1 MLLGL
6 KNISLRIGNTVLFDG
21 VDFSME
27 ERERVC
33 LVGRNGAG
41 KSTLFKIIAGTQAVD
56 AGEIIWPQ
64 GLRVAQLV
72 QDVPAGT
79 AGTVYDVVADGLGE
93 LGHTIAEYHHLSA
106 TAETEADLLK
116 LGNLQSKI
124 EAQDGWSLESRVQ
137 AVISKLDLP
146 ADAPFAAQSGG
157 LKRRVLLAQAL
168 VSDPDILLLDE
179 PTNHLDIPSIAQLEE
194 FLLSFRGALLFIS
207 HDRAFVRKLATRVCD
222 LDRGNLSSWQGGYEA
237 YLTGKADALHAEERQ
252 NALFDK
258 KLAQEE
264 VWIRKGVEARRTR
277 SAGRVKAL
285 MELRQTFAQRRN
297 REGTANI
304 VVQEAERSGKL
315 VAEVKNVSQSYGGR
329 QIIRGFSTVILRGD
343 KVGIIGPNGAG
354 KTTLLNILLGKLQ
367 PDSGEVRQGSKL
379 EIAYFDQ
386 LRSPL
391 LDDEKTA
398 IDAIGDG
405 KEFIEISGI
414 RKHVY
419 TYLQDFLFTPDRA
432 RCPVRVLSG
441 GERSRLLLA
450 QLFSKPS
457 NLLVLDEPTN
467 DLDMETLDLLEE
479 RLIDY
484 SGTVLMVSH
493 DREFLNNVVTR
504 SLVYE
509 GGGRIGDFVGGYDDW
524 LRQRQHQAPVENTPP
539 KPAPVAATS
548 NPPSPA
554 TSRLNS
560 KEKRELDQLPGRIEK
575 LEAEQT
581 RLAAEISAP
590 GFYQQPRE
598 TIAKAELALAKTQK
612 ELGEAYARWEALE
625 ALR

>member
-6 KNISLRIGNTVLFDG
+6 KNVNLRIGNTVLFDG
-21 VDFSME
+21 TDFSIE
-27 ERERVC
+27 SRERVC

-41 KSTLFKIIAGTQAVD
+41 KSTLFRVIAGSQAVD
-56 AGEIIWPQ
+56 AGEVIRQQ

-72 QDVPAGT
+72 QDVPPGT
-79 AGTVYDVVADGLGE
+79 AGTVYDVVAEGLGE
-93 LGHTIAEYHHLSA
+93 LGRKIAEFHHLSMEA
-106 TAETEADLLK
+106 HTEAELEK
-116 LGNLQSKI
+116 LGRLQSQI

-137 AVISKLDLP
+137 SVITKLDLP

-168 VSDPDILLLDE
+168 VSEPDILLLDE

-222 LDRGNLSSWQGGYEA
+222 LDRGKLSSWQGGYDA
-237 YLTGKADALHAEERQ
+237 YLTGKAEALHAEERQ

-285 MELRQTFAQRRN
+285 MELRNTFANRRN

-315 VAEVKNVSQSYGGR
+315 VAELKNVTHSYNGR
-329 QIIRGFSTVILRGD
+329 KIIHNLSTVVIRGD

-354 KTTLLNILLGKLQ
+354 KTTLLNIILGKLK
-367 PDSGEVRQGSKL
+367 PDSGEMREGTKL

-391 LDDEKTA
+391 LDEEKTA

-405 KEFIEISGI
+405 KEFVEIAGV

-450 QLFSKPS
+450 QLFSRPS

-479 RLIDY
+479 RLVEY

-509 GGGRIGDFVGGYDDW
+509 GGGRVGDYIGGYDDW
-524 LRQRQHQAPVENTPP
+524 LRQRQHQAPTQTPP
-539 KPAPVAATS
+539 KVTAA
-548 NPPSPA
+548 PSPA
-554 TSRLNS
+554 PAATAPASRLNS
-560 KEKRELDQLPGRIEK
+560 KDKRELDQLPGRIEK

-581 RLAAEISAP
+581 KLAAEISAP
-590 GFYQQPRE
+590 GFYQQARE
-598 TIAKAELALAKTQK
+598 TIAKVELALAKTQK
-612 ELGEAYARWEALE
+612 ELGTAYARWEELE
-625 ALR
+625 AQR

>member
-6 KNISLRIGNTVLFDG
+6 KNVNLRIGNTVLFDG
-21 VDFSME
+21 TDFSIE
-27 ERERVC
+27 SRERVC

-41 KSTLFKIIAGTQAVD
+41 KSTLFRIIAGSQAVD
-56 AGEIIWPQ
+56 AGEVIRQQ

-72 QDVPAGT
+72 QDVPPGT
-79 AGTVYDVVADGLGE
+79 AGTVYDVVAEGLGE
-93 LGHTIAEYHHLSA
+93 LGRKIAEFHHLSMEA
-106 TAETEADLLK
+106 HTESELEK
-116 LGNLQSKI
+116 LGRLQSQI

-137 AVISKLDLP
+137 SVITKLDLP

-168 VSDPDILLLDE
+168 VSEPDILLLDE

-222 LDRGNLSSWQGGYEA
+222 LDRGKLSSWQGGYDA
-237 YLTGKADALHAEERQ
+237 YLTGKAEALHAEERQ

-285 MELRQTFAQRRN
+285 MELRNTFANRRN

-315 VAEVKNVSQSYGGR
+315 VAELKNVTHSYNGR
-329 QIIRGFSTVILRGD
+329 KIIHNLSTVVIRGD

-354 KTTLLNILLGKLQ
+354 KTTLLNIILGKLK
-367 PDSGEVRQGSKL
+367 PDSGEMREGTKL

-391 LDDEKTA
+391 LDEEKTA

-405 KEFIEISGI
+405 KEFVEIAGV

-479 RLIDY
+479 RLVEY

-504 SLVYE
+504 
-509 GGGRIGDFVGGYDDW
+509 
-524 LRQRQHQAPVENTPP
+524 
-539 KPAPVAATS
+539 
-548 NPPSPA
+548 
-554 TSRLNS
+554 
-560 KEKRELDQLPGRIEK
+560 
-575 LEAEQT
+575 
-581 RLAAEISAP
+581 
-590 GFYQQPRE
+590 
-598 TIAKAELALAKTQK
+598 
-612 ELGEAYARWEALE
+612 
-625 ALR
+625 

>member
-6 KNISLRIGNTVLFDG
+6 KNVSLRIGNTVLFDG
-21 VDFSME
+21 TDFSIE
-27 ERERVC
+27 SRERVC

-41 KSTLFKIIAGTQAVD
+41 KSTLFRIIAGSQAVD
-56 AGEIIWPQ
+56 AGEVIRQQ

-72 QDVPAGT
+72 QDVPPGT
-79 AGTVYDVVADGLGE
+79 AGTVYDVVAEGLGE
-93 LGHTIAEYHHLSA
+93 LGRKIAEFHHLSMEA
-106 TAETEADLLK
+106 HTEAELEK
-116 LGNLQSKI
+116 LGRLQSQI

-137 AVISKLDLP
+137 SVITKLDLP

-168 VSDPDILLLDE
+168 VSEPDILLLDE

-222 LDRGNLSSWQGGYEA
+222 LDRGKLSSWQGGYDA
-237 YLTGKADALHAEERQ
+237 YLTGKAEALHAEERQ

-285 MELRQTFAQRRN
+285 MELRNTFANRRN

-315 VAEVKNVSQSYGGR
+315 VAELKNVTHSYNGR
-329 QIIRGFSTVILRGD
+329 KIIHNLSTVVIRGD

-354 KTTLLNILLGKLQ
+354 KTTLLNIILGKLK
-367 PDSGEVRQGSKL
+367 PDSGEMREGTKL

-391 LDDEKTA
+391 LDEEKTA

-405 KEFIEISGI
+405 KEFVEIAGV

-450 QLFSKPS
+450 QLFSRPS

-479 RLIDY
+479 RLVEY

-509 GGGRIGDFVGGYDDW
+509 GGGRVGDYIGGYDDW
-524 LRQRQHQAPVENTPP
+524 LRQRQHQAPTQTPP
-539 KPAPVAATS
+539 KPTAA
-548 NPPSPA
+548 PSPA
-554 TSRLNS
+554 PAAAAPASRLNS
-560 KEKRELDQLPGRIEK
+560 KDKRELDQLPGRIEK

-581 RLAAEISAP
+581 KLAAEISAP

-598 TIAKAELALAKTQK
+598 AIAKVELALAKTQK
-612 ELGEAYARWEALE
+612 ELGTAYARWEELE
-625 ALR
+625 AQR

>member
-6 KNISLRIGNTVLFDG
+6 KNVNLRIGNTVLFDG
-21 VDFSME
+21 TDFSIE
-27 ERERVC
+27 SRERVC

-41 KSTLFKIIAGTQAVD
+41 KSTLFRVIAGSQAVD
-56 AGEIIWPQ
+56 AGEVIRQQ

-72 QDVPAGT
+72 QDVPPGT
-79 AGTVYDVVADGLGE
+79 AGTVYDVVAEGLGE
-93 LGHTIAEYHHLSA
+93 LGRKIAEFHHLSMEA
-106 TAETEADLLK
+106 HTEAELEK
-116 LGNLQSKI
+116 LGRLQSQI

-137 AVISKLDLP
+137 SVITKLDLP
-146 ADAPFAAQSGG
+146 ADAPFASQSGG

-168 VSDPDILLLDE
+168 VSEPDILLLDE

-222 LDRGNLSSWQGGYEA
+222 LDRGKLSSWQGGYDA
-237 YLTGKADALHAEERQ
+237 YLTGKAEALHAEERQ

-285 MELRQTFAQRRN
+285 MELRDTFAKRRN

-315 VAEVKNVSQSYGGR
+315 VAELKNVSQSYNGR
-329 QIIRGFSTVILRGD
+329 KIIHNLSTVVIRGD

-354 KTTLLNILLGKLQ
+354 KTTLLNIILGKLK
-367 PDSGEVRQGSKL
+367 PDSGEMREGTKL

-391 LDDEKTA
+391 LDEEKTA

-405 KEFIEISGI
+405 KEFVEIAGV

-450 QLFSKPS
+450 QLFSRPS

-479 RLIDY
+479 RLVEY

-509 GGGRIGDFVGGYDDW
+509 GGGRVGDYIGGYDDW
-524 LRQRQHQAPVENTPP
+524 LRQRQHQAPAQTPP
-539 KPAPVAATS
+539 KASTA
-548 NPPSPA
+548 PSPA
-554 TSRLNS
+554 PATAAPASRLNS
-560 KEKRELDQLPGRIEK
+560 KDKRELDQLPGRIEK
-575 LEAEQT
+575 LETEQT

-590 GFYQQPRE
+590 GFYQQARE
-598 TIAKAELALAKTQK
+598 AIAKVELALAKTQK
-612 ELGEAYARWEALE
+612 ELGTAYARWEELE
-625 ALR
+625 AQR